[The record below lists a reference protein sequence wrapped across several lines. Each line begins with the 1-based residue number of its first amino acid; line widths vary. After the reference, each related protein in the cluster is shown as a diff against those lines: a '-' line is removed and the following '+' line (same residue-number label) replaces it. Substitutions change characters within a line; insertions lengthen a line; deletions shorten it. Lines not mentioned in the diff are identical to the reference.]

1 MHREISGIDDLINVA
16 DGIDLIFKY
25 RRFWTHEKMRREA
38 PVAVSIMGVIRDL
51 QKVCQSNDWL
61 FEDRAPFLAYKV
73 DLLLGRHQLRGLR
86 GTSRLGYKRYGC
98 APHRTQDL
106 AVQLQEY
113 FRIGEQVEP
122 YAYNAVAPGAPID
135 LVQLATI
142 YQTGPGRLGYHDFD
156 RAIRRVAAL
165 HSSNEEYVNIF
176 PFVDA
181 PDLIRRLGTSTYLMS
196 PYEAGYQDGQR
207 WRRAVKF
214 RKDVYA
220 DEREEIEKTDS
231 PASDPFHPDPLDHRF
246 LSMESNAY
254 QHHFDIPFF
263 KYLTPIH
270 EDFKAAHR
278 RKVSCR
284 DQVLEAVIVDTASSL
299 VTAEAVRF
307 ALQSSLADGHYVHQ
321 HLGRLQEEGS
331 RTNTLEIVDRYA
343 LGPEKDDISAVI
355 VVRQLSIA
363 DTPWWRV
370 DTRTGQF
377 YHSMA
382 AGTGSKETYRWS
394 TGRHDGYSFEVT
406 NLADLWSEDAWKPS
420 SLWDFYSTRAQTL
433 GPGQFRALARE
444 HVFVFQYKCPV
455 DDRPG
460 DPNLRLLNHRSGI
473 LIQKRALDSDIR
485 RHYTGHD
492 TFKFMAGVETLK
504 EVHELCRLP
513 VDRSYTYTWG
523 RDC

>member
-1 MHREISGIDDLINVA
+1 MDNVGVGRSGFEGTSMLTN
-16 DGIDLIFKY
+16 G
-25 RRFWTHEKMRREA
+25 RRSRR
-38 PVAVSIMGVIRDL
+38 PTRL
-51 QKVCQSNDWL
+51 
-61 FEDRAPFLAYKV
+61 RAP
-73 DLLLGRHQLRGLR
+73 
-86 GTSRLGYKRYGC
+86 
-98 APHRTQDL
+98 
-106 AVQLQEY
+106 
-113 FRIGEQVEP
+113 
-122 YAYNAVAPGAPID
+122 
-135 LVQLATI
+135 
-142 YQTGPGRLGYHDFD
+142 
-156 RAIRRVAAL
+156 
-165 HSSNEEYVNIF
+165 
-176 PFVDA
+176 
-181 PDLIRRLGTSTYLMS
+181 
-196 PYEAGYQDGQR
+196 
-207 WRRAVKF
+207 
-214 RKDVYA
+214 
-220 DEREEIEKTDS
+220 
-231 PASDPFHPDPLDHRF
+231 PFHPDPLDHRF

-355 VVRQLSIA
+355 VVRRLSIA
-363 DTPWWRV
+363 DTPLWRV

-406 NLADLWSEDAWKPS
+406 NRADLWSEDAWKPS

-473 LIQKRALDSDIR
+473 LVQKRALDSDIR

-513 VDRSYTYTWG
+513 VDPSYTYTWG

>member
-1 MHREISGIDDLINVA
+1 MIFRRFARRTSGSSKIEPPFLRKKSICFFADTNCAAYEAPLDLGISG
-16 DGIDLIFKY
+16 
-25 RRFWTHEKMRREA
+25 
-38 PVAVSIMGVIRDL
+38 MGALHI
-51 QKVCQSNDWL
+51 
-61 FEDRAPFLAYKV
+61 E
-73 DLLLGRHQLRGLR
+73 
-86 GTSRLGYKRYGC
+86 
-98 APHRTQDL
+98 HRTLRSNSRSTFDSENRPKPMRTTPSHQ
-106 AVQLQEY
+106 
-113 FRIGEQVEP
+113 
-122 YAYNAVAPGAPID
+122 APPST
-135 LVQLATI
+135 LSSWRPI

-156 RAIRRVAAL
+156 KAIRRVAAL
-165 HSSNEEYVNIF
+165 QSSNEEYANLF

-181 PDLIRRLGTSTYLMS
+181 PELVRRLGTLKYLMS
-196 PYEAGYQDGQR
+196 PFEAGYEGGRR
-207 WRRAVKF
+207 WRRAVQL
-214 RKDVYA
+214 RRDVYT

-231 PASDPFHPDPLDHRF
+231 PASDPFHPDPVDHRF

-270 EDFKAAHR
+270 DDFKAAHR

-307 ALQSSLADGHYVHQ
+307 ALQSSLADGQYVHQ

-331 RTNTLEIVDRYA
+331 QTDMLEIIDRYA
-343 LGPEKDDISAVI
+343 LGPEVDDISAVI
-355 VVRQLSIA
+355 VVRRLWIA

-382 AGTGSKETYRWS
+382 AGTGSKETHRWS
-394 TGRHDGYSFEVT
+394 TGRHDGCSFEAT
-406 NLADLWSEDAWKPS
+406 NRTDLWCEDVWNPS

-433 GPGQFRALARE
+433 GPGQFGALARE

-455 DDRPG
+455 DNRPG

-492 TFKFMAGVETLK
+492 TLKFMAGVETLN
-504 EVHELCRLP
+504 EVHEVCRLQMNP
-513 VDRSYTYTWG
+513 SSTFTWG
-523 RDC
+523 TDC